1 MPGASKVKKQQTLF
15 ERYSK
20 KNTKQIDDN
29 DLNIFNTLKR
39 VEKELFDKAMHK
51 FTNTAAASKA
61 LGISEKTFYRRL
73 KEYKII

>member
-1 MPGASKVKKQQTLF
+1 MKKTRTTLF

-29 DLNIFNTLKR
+29 DLNIPNTLKR
-39 VEKELFDKAMHK
+39 VERELFDKAMHK
-51 FTNTAAASKA
+51 FTDTTAASKA

-73 KEYKII
+73 KEYKFI